1 LSVLYFGGNMG
12 KRNNRECIICKTPY
26 HYCPTC
32 GEDSGKP
39 SWYHIFDSQ
48 NCHDIYE
55 VCTQYRDKII
65 DAETAYNLI
74 SKLDL
79 SKIDAFAEST
89 RLQIEE
95 IKKIHEEATV
105 NVAVVVEEKNIESVK
120 EITKN
125 ANNTKNYKKK

>member
-1 LSVLYFGGNMG
+1 MG
-12 KRNNRECIICKTPY
+12 KTNRKCCICGQNY

-39 SWYHIFDSQ
+39 SWYHIFDGQ

-55 VCTQYRDKII
+55 TCTQYRDKVI

-95 IKKIHEEATV
+95 IKKLHEETAIKE
-105 NVAVVVEEKNIESVK
+105 NVVVKEEKVETVK
-120 EITKN
+120 EIAKN
-125 ANNTKNYKKK
+125 TDNTKNYKKK

>member
-1 LSVLYFGGNMG
+1 MG

-26 HYCPTC
+26 HYCSTC

-55 VCTQYRDKII
+55 VCTQYRDKVV
-65 DAETAYNLI
+65 DTETAYNLI
-74 SKLDL
+74 SSLDL

-95 IKKIHEEATV
+95 IKNSHEETAIP
-105 NVAVVVEEKNIESVK
+105 AAKIVEEEGESVK
-120 EITKN
+120 EINKN
-125 ANNTKNYKKK
+125 TNNTNNTKNYKKK

>member
-1 LSVLYFGGNMG
+1 MAKG
-12 KRNNRECIICKTPY
+12 NNRTCIICKTTY

-39 SWYHIFDSQ
+39 SWYHIFDGQ
-48 NCHDIYE
+48 NCYDIYE

-89 RLQIEE
+89 KLQIEE
-95 IKKIHEEATV
+95 IIKLHEKPIAK
-105 NVAVVVEEKNIESVK
+105 ADVVVKEEKVEAEK

-125 ANNTKNYKKK
+125 TDNTKYYKKK

>member
-1 LSVLYFGGNMG
+1 MG

-39 SWYHIFDSQ
+39 SWYHIFDGQ

-55 VCTQYRDKII
+55 VCTQYRDNVI

-95 IKKIHEEATV
+95 IKKLHEETAIKE
-105 NVAVVVEEKNIESVK
+105 NVVVKEEKVETVK
-120 EITKN
+120 EINKN
-125 ANNTKNYKKK
+125 TDNTKNYKKK